1 MFVCLVE
8 GAPLNLPYQ
17 LAHSDNRWLCPNE
30 SLKLLHYLCRPRRTL
45 VRPDAL
51 KAVGSA
57 IPQYK
62 ATKRCVRKKEVSYS
76 RIVATTSSMKSA
88 TK

>member
-57 IPQYK
+57 IPQYTRQPSV
-62 ATKRCVRKKEVSYS
+62 ACGRKKCPTVESLLLLA
-76 RIVATTSSMKSA
+76 R
-88 TK
+88 